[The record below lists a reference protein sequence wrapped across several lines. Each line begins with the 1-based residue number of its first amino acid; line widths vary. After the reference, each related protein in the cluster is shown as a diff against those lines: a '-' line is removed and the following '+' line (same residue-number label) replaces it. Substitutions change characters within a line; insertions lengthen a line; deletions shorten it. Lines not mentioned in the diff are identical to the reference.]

1 MQQEQTTLSVG
12 ATIRSPYGDR
22 YVIEGFLGM
31 GGFGAVYLVRDRRVK
46 QHLFALKEVIDPK
59 KRDRERFIFEAE
71 ILKRLDHWALP
82 HVYQMFEDARLKRV
96 YMLMD
101 YIEGRDLEAL
111 RKEQP
116 DERIS
121 LPLVLNLMAPIVDA
135 LVYLHHQDPP
145 IVHRDIKPENIIVP
159 ARGDEAVLVDFSI
172 AKEYVEERTTT
183 VIRHGSPGYAALE
196 QYGSGTTPRT
206 DIYGLAATI
215 YTLLTGSIPPDAI
228 TRAIG
233 SKGFDPLE
241 PANLITPDVPWA
253 VAMTIERAM
262 SISSNDRF
270 ATVEEFWQELKVHST
285 QQRVDVPDKASPN
298 TPQPLIVLA
307 QAQAQAQAHI
317 TSTPA
322 SLQRSESFPSV
333 THNTGHTHL
342 SITPTSL
349 QQRLHLPPLI
359 KYRSSLPIFLVL
371 LLIIAIGT
379 VSYALLHGSPSS
391 APQKATPASATPQV
405 RVTSAAVSPTS
416 TLPRGAPKYPI
427 LGASYTGTVVDL
439 LAKEKT
445 SMVLTRIQ
453 QNQGSIQGYFQ
464 GLGFVGP
471 FKGTIT
477 PSGHLQFKVEM
488 RAGQSILSFEGDI
501 KVGGDIVGSFEV
513 LLSQGQPTGE
523 SGLWNV
529 ASKA

>member
-1 MQQEQTTLSVG
+1 MRCRMQQEQTTLPVG

-22 YVIEGFLGM
+22 YLIEGFLGM

-46 QHLFALKEVIDPK
+46 ERLFALKEVIDPK

-71 ILKRLDHWALP
+71 ILKRLDHRALP
-82 HVYQMFEDARLKRV
+82 HVYQMFDDSKLKRV
-96 YMLMD
+96 STLMD
-101 YIEGRDLEAL
+101 YIEGRDLDAL

-121 LPLVLNLMAPIVDA
+121 LPLVLTLMAPIVDA

-183 VIRHGSPGYAALE
+183 IIRHGSPGYAALE

-253 VAMTIERAM
+253 IAMTIERAM

-270 ATVEEFWQELKVHST
+270 ATVEEFWQELKIHFT
-285 QQRVDVPDKASPN
+285 QQQVDVPDKASLN
-298 TPQPLIVLA
+298 TPQPLTVP
-307 QAQAQAQAHI
+307 AQAQAHM
-317 TSTPA
+317 TSTPT
-322 SLQRSESFPSV
+322 SLQRSESFPSA
-333 THNTGHTHL
+333 THNARHARM
-342 SITPTSL
+342 SITPASL
-349 QQRLHLPPLI
+349 QQQRPPPLRR
-359 KYRSSLPIFLVL
+359 YRTFLPIFLVL
-371 LLIIAIGT
+371 LIVAIGT
-379 VSYALLHGSPSS
+379 ASYALWHGSLSS
-391 APQKATPASATPQV
+391 APQKATPAPATPQV

-416 TLPRGAPKYPI
+416 TLSPRPSKYPI
-427 LGASYTGTVVDL
+427 LGASYSGTVVDL

-445 SMVLTRIQ
+445 TMVLTRIQ

-471 FKGTIT
+471 FKGSIT
-477 PSGHLQFKVEM
+477 PSGHLQFKVAV
-488 RAGQSILSFEGDI
+488 RAGQSTLSFEGDI

-513 LLSQGQPTGE
+513 LLGEGQPTGE

-529 ASKA
+529 ASN

>member
-1 MQQEQTTLSVG
+1 MQQEQTTLPVG

-22 YVIEGFLGM
+22 YIIEGFLGM

-71 ILKRLDHWALP
+71 ILKRLDHRALP
-82 HVYQMFEDARLKRV
+82 HVYQVFEDSKLKRV

-121 LPLVLNLMAPIVDA
+121 LPLVLTLMSPIVDA

-159 ARGDEAVLVDFSI
+159 ARGDEAFLVDFSI
-172 AKEYVEERTTT
+172 AKEYVEEGTTT

-241 PANLITPDVPWA
+241 PANLIIPDVPWA
-253 VAMTIERAM
+253 IAMTIERAM

-270 ATVEEFWQELKVHST
+270 ATVEEFWQELKVHFT
-285 QQRVDVPDKASPN
+285 QQQVDVPVKAPPN
-298 TPQPLIVLA
+298 TPQPLTVPA
-307 QAQAQAQAHI
+307 QAQARM

-322 SLQRSESFPSV
+322 SLQRSESFPSA
-333 THNTGHTHL
+333 THNARHARM
-342 SITPTSL
+342 SITPASL
-349 QQRLHLPPLI
+349 QQQRPPPLRR
-359 KYRSSLPIFLVL
+359 YRTFLPIFLVL
-371 LLIIAIGT
+371 LIVAIGT
-379 VSYALLHGSPSS
+379 ASYALWHGSLSS
-391 APQKATPASATPQV
+391 APQKATPAPATPQV

-416 TLPRGAPKYPI
+416 TLSPRPSKYPI
-427 LGASYTGTVVDL
+427 LGASYSGTVVDL

-445 SMVLTRIQ
+445 NMVLTHIQ
-453 QNQGSIQGYFQ
+453 QSQGSIQGYFQ

-471 FKGTIT
+471 FKGSIT
-477 PSGHLQFKVEM
+477 PSGHLQFKVAV
-488 RAGQSILSFEGDI
+488 RAGQSTLSFEGDI

-529 ASKA
+529 ASSA

>member
-1 MQQEQTTLSVG
+1 MQQEQTTLPVG
-12 ATIRSPYGDR
+12 ASIRSPFGER
-22 YVIEGFLGM
+22 YVIEGFLGS
-31 GGFGAVYLVRDRRVK
+31 GGFGAVYLVRDRHVK
-46 QHLFALKEVIDPK
+46 QHLFALKEVIDPN
-59 KRDRERFIFEAE
+59 KRERERFTFESE
-71 ILKRLDHWALP
+71 ILKRLDHRALP
-82 HVYQMFEDARLKRV
+82 HVYQVFEDGKLKRV

-101 YIEGRDLEAL
+101 YIEGRNLEAL

-116 DERIS
+116 EMRFS
-121 LPLVLNLMAPIVDA
+121 LPLVLTLMAPIVDA

-215 YTLLTGSIPPDAI
+215 YTLLTGTVPADAI

-253 VAMTIERAM
+253 IAMTIERAM

-270 ATVEEFWQELKVHST
+270 ATVEEFWQELKVHFT
-285 QQRVDVPDKASPN
+285 QQQVDVPAKASPN
-298 TPQPLIVLA
+298 TPQPLTVP
-307 QAQAQAQAHI
+307 AQAHARRTI
-317 TSTPA
+317 RPTT
-322 SLQRSESFPSV
+322 LQRSESFSSA
-333 THNTGHTHL
+333 TDNAGHARM
-342 SITPTSL
+342 SITPASL
-349 QQRLHLPPLI
+349 QQLHLPHLR
-359 KYRSSLPIFLVL
+359 KYRTSLPIFLIL

-379 VSYALLHGSPSS
+379 VSYALWHGSLSS
-391 APQKATPASATPQV
+391 APQKATLAPATRQAK
-405 RVTSAAVSPTS
+405 VTSAAVSPTS
-416 TLPRGAPKYPI
+416 TLHPAKYPI

-471 FKGTIT
+471 FKGSIT
-477 PSGHLQFKVEM
+477 PSGHLQFKVAV
-488 RAGQSILSFEGDI
+488 RAGESTLSFEGDI

-513 LLSQGQPTGE
+513 LLGEGHPTGE

-529 ASKA
+529 ASSA

>member
-1 MQQEQTTLSVG
+1 MQQEQTTLPVG

-22 YVIEGFLGM
+22 YIIEGFLGM

-71 ILKRLDHWALP
+71 ILKRLDHQALP
-82 HVYQMFEDARLKRV
+82 HVYQVFEEGKLKRV

-101 YIEGRDLEAL
+101 YIEGLDLEAL

-116 DERIS
+116 EQRIS
-121 LPLVLNLMAPIVDA
+121 LPLVLTLMAPIVDA

-159 ARGDEAVLVDFSI
+159 ARGDGAVLVDFSI

-196 QYGSGTTPRT
+196 QYGSGTTPQT

-233 SKGFDPLE
+233 RKGFDPLE

-253 VAMTIERAM
+253 IAMAIERAM

-270 ATVEEFWQELKVHST
+270 ATVEEFWQELKVHFT
-285 QQRVDVPDKASPN
+285 QHQVDVPDRAPLN
-298 TPQPLIVLA
+298 TPHPLTVP
-307 QAQAQAQAHI
+307 AQAQAHM
-317 TSTPA
+317 TSTPT
-322 SLQRSESFPSV
+322 SLQRSESFPSA
-333 THNTGHTHL
+333 THNAGHARM
-342 SITPTSL
+342 SSTPTSL
-349 QQRLHLPPLI
+349 QQQLHPPRLR
-359 KYRSSLPIFLVL
+359 KYRPSLPIFLVL
-371 LLIIAIGT
+371 LLIVAIGSL
-379 VSYALLHGSPSS
+379 SYAMWHGSSSS
-391 APQKATPASATPQV
+391 APQKATSAPATPQA
-405 RVTSAAVSPTS
+405 RLTSAAVSPTS
-416 TLPRGAPKYPI
+416 TLPRGAPKYPL
-427 LGASYTGTVVDL
+427 LGASYAGTVVDL

-445 SMVLTRIQ
+445 SMVLTHIQ

-477 PSGHLQFKVEM
+477 PSGHLQFKVAV
-488 RAGQSILSFEGDI
+488 RAGESTLSFEGDI

-513 LLSQGQPTGE
+513 LLGEGQPTGE

-529 ASKA
+529 ASNA

>member
-1 MQQEQTTLSVG
+1 MRCRMQQEQTTLPVG

-22 YVIEGFLGM
+22 YLIEGFLGM

-46 QHLFALKEVIDPK
+46 ERLFALKEVIDPK

-71 ILKRLDHWALP
+71 ILKRLDHRALP
-82 HVYQMFEDARLKRV
+82 HVYQMFDDSKLKRV
-96 YMLMD
+96 STLMD
-101 YIEGRDLEAL
+101 YIEGRDLDAL

-121 LPLVLNLMAPIVDA
+121 LPLVLTLMAPIVDA

-183 VIRHGSPGYAALE
+183 IIRHGSPGYAALE

-270 ATVEEFWQELKVHST
+270 ATVEEFWQELKIHFT
-285 QQRVDVPDKASPN
+285 QQRVDVPDKAPPD
-298 TPQPLIVLA
+298 TPQPLTVP
-307 QAQAQAQAHI
+307 AQAHARM

-322 SLQRSESFPSV
+322 SLQRTESFSSA
-333 THNTGHTHL
+333 THNAGHERL
-342 SITPTSL
+342 SISPASL
-349 QQRLHLPPLI
+349 QQQRPPPLR
-359 KYRSSLPIFLVL
+359 KYRLSLPIFLVL
-371 LLIIAIGT
+371 LIVAIGT
-379 VSYALLHGSPSS
+379 VSYALRYGSLSS
-391 APQKATPASATPQV
+391 APQKATPPQV
-405 RVTSAAVSPTS
+405 RVTPAAVSPTS
-416 TLPRGAPKYPI
+416 TLSPRPSTYPI
-427 LGASYTGTVVDL
+427 LGASYSGTVVDL

-445 SMVLTRIQ
+445 TMVLTRIQ

-471 FKGTIT
+471 FKGSIT
-477 PSGHLQFKVEM
+477 PSGHLQFKVAV
-488 RAGQSILSFEGDI
+488 RAGQSTLWFDGDI

-513 LLSQGQPTGE
+513 LLGQGQPTGE

-529 ASKA
+529 AASA

>member
-1 MQQEQTTLSVG
+1 MQQEQTTLPVG

-22 YVIEGFLGM
+22 YLIEGFLGM

-71 ILKRLDHWALP
+71 ILKRLDHRALP
-82 HVYQMFEDARLKRV
+82 HVYQVFEDSKLKRV

-121 LPLVLNLMAPIVDA
+121 LPLVLTLMAPIVDA

-253 VAMTIERAM
+253 IAMTIERAM

-270 ATVEEFWQELKVHST
+270 ATVEEFWQELKVHFT
-285 QQRVDVPDKASPN
+285 QQQVDVSDKAPLN
-298 TPQPLIVLA
+298 TPHPLTVPA
-307 QAQAQAQAHI
+307 QALARM

-322 SLQRSESFPSV
+322 SLQRSESFSSA
-333 THNTGHTHL
+333 TLNARHARL
-342 SITPTSL
+342 SITSASL
-349 QQRLHLPPLI
+349 EQQRPPPLWR
-359 KYRSSLPIFLVL
+359 YRTFLPIFLVL
-371 LLIIAIGT
+371 LIVAIGT
-379 VSYALLHGSPSS
+379 VSYALGYGSLSS
-391 APQKATPASATPQV
+391 APHKATPAPATRQAK
-405 RVTSAAVSPTS
+405 VTSSAISPIS
-416 TLPRGAPKYPI
+416 ILHPAKYPI
-427 LGASYTGTVVDL
+427 LGASYAGTVVDL

-453 QNQGSIQGYFQ
+453 QNQGRIQGYFQ

-471 FKGTIT
+471 FKGSIT
-477 PSGHLQFKVEM
+477 PSGHLRFVVAV
-488 RAGQSILSFEGDI
+488 RAGESTLSFEGDI

-513 LLSQGQPTGE
+513 LLGQGQPTGE

-529 ASKA
+529 ASSA

>member
-1 MQQEQTTLSVG
+1 
-12 ATIRSPYGDR
+12 
-22 YVIEGFLGM
+22 M
-31 GGFGAVYLVRDRRVK
+31 GGFGAVYLVRDRRDK
-46 QHLFALKEVIDPK
+46 QQLFALKEVIDPK

-71 ILKRLDHWALP
+71 ILKRLDHRALP
-82 HVYQMFEDARLKRV
+82 HVYQVFDDSKLKRV

-121 LPLVLNLMAPIVDA
+121 LPLVLTLMAPIVDA

-215 YTLLTGSIPPDAI
+215 YTLLTGTVPADAI

-241 PANLITPDVPWA
+241 PANLITPDVPWS

-262 SISSNDRF
+262 SISSDDRF

-285 QQRVDVPDKASPN
+285 QQQVDVPHKAPPN
-298 TPQPLIVLA
+298 TPQPLTVPAKA
-307 QAQAQAQAHI
+307 QA
-317 TSTPA
+317 
-322 SLQRSESFPSV
+322 RM
-333 THNTGHTHL
+333 
-342 SITPTSL
+342 SIPPTSL
-349 QQRLHLPPLI
+349 EQQRPPPLRR
-359 KYRSSLPIFLVL
+359 YRTSLPIILVL
-371 LLIIAIGT
+371 LIVAIGT
-379 VSYALLHGSPSS
+379 VSYALWHGSLSS
-391 APQKATPASATPQV
+391 APQKATLAPQAK
-405 RVTSAAVSPTS
+405 VTSAAISPTS
-416 TLPRGAPKYPI
+416 TLHPAKYPI

-445 SMVLTRIQ
+445 IMVLTRIQ

-471 FKGTIT
+471 FKGSIT
-477 PSGHLQFKVEM
+477 PSGHLQFKVAV
-488 RAGQSILSFEGDI
+488 RAGESTLSFEGDV

-513 LLSQGQPTGE
+513 LLGQGQPTGE

-529 ASKA
+529 ASNA

>member
-1 MQQEQTTLSVG
+1 MRCRMQQEQTTLPVG

-22 YVIEGFLGM
+22 YIIEGFLGM

-71 ILKRLDHWALP
+71 ILKRLDHRALP
-82 HVYQMFEDARLKRV
+82 HVYQVFEDSKLKRV

-121 LPLVLNLMAPIVDA
+121 LPLVLTLMAPIVDA

-196 QYGSGTTPRT
+196 QYGSGTTPQT

-233 SKGFDPLE
+233 RKGFDPLE

-253 VAMTIERAM
+253 IAMAIERAM

-270 ATVEEFWQELKVHST
+270 ATVEEFWQELKIHFT
-285 QQRVDVPDKASPN
+285 QQQVDVLDKASPN
-298 TPQPLIVLA
+298 TPQPSTFPEQELA
-307 QAQAQAQAHI
+307 RMTISPAPLHHAPGLRKYG
-317 TSTPA
+317 TP
-322 SLQRSESFPSV
+322 
-333 THNTGHTHL
+333 
-342 SITPTSL
+342 
-349 QQRLHLPPLI
+349 
-359 KYRSSLPIFLVL
+359 LPIFLAL
-371 LLIIAIGT
+371 LLI
-379 VSYALLHGSPSS
+379 V
-391 APQKATPASATPQV
+391 
-405 RVTSAAVSPTS
+405 
-416 TLPRGAPKYPI
+416 
-427 LGASYTGTVVDL
+427 
-439 LAKEKT
+439 
-445 SMVLTRIQ
+445 
-453 QNQGSIQGYFQ
+453 
-464 GLGFVGP
+464 
-471 FKGTIT
+471 
-477 PSGHLQFKVEM
+477 
-488 RAGQSILSFEGDI
+488 
-501 KVGGDIVGSFEV
+501 
-513 LLSQGQPTGE
+513 
-523 SGLWNV
+523 
-529 ASKA
+529 